1 MFTSTIPTSEC
12 SYPIRRGVHSV
23 PCGKRATLVFV
34 RVAEGG
40 KVKRTWAWW
49 CDWHE
54 DFYRKHLTF
63 VAK

>member
-1 MFTSTIPTSEC
+1 MYASTIPVSEC
-12 SYPIRRGVHSV
+12 SHPVARGVQRV

-40 KVKRTWAWW
+40 KRKGMWAWW

-54 DFYRKHLTF
+54 DAVRKHLTY
-63 VAK
+63 VGK